1 MSKTRKSTTEVL
13 GIWKSFQNAN
23 FNYGEFAII
32 RSQAGLNSIGEQLNN
47 PDFNSVE
54 FDGIK
59 MLAGLNS
66 YKMQVLTTAPALK
79 QIKE

>member
-1 MSKTRKSTTEVL
+1 MSKTRKS
-13 GIWKSFQNAN
+13 II
-23 FNYGEFAII
+23 YGEFAAIK
-32 RSQAGLNSIGEQLNN
+32 SFKPLEFEGFKTNTGLNSIWEQLNN

-54 FDGIK
+54 FEGIK

-66 YKMQVLTTAPALK
+66 YQMQVLTTAPALK

>member
-1 MSKTRKSTTEVL
+1 MTKTRKS
-13 GIWKSFQNAN
+13 II
-23 FNYGEFAII
+23 YGEFAAIKTNT
-32 RSQAGLNSIGEQLNN
+32 GLNSIWEQLNN

-66 YKMQVLTTAPALK
+66 FALTPKLTTAPALK